1 MFNRNEKLSDYVKLY
16 PMVAFLIIIN
26 LLVYLAGLVPSIR
39 IEILN
44 YGAAANWLIADG
56 EYWRI
61 ITAVFIHGGFLHIL
75 SNMFWLYVFGPEL
88 EKIAG
93 KLRFFTIYM
102 MSGIIGN
109 VATYFV
115 QGPEYVSV
123 GASGAIFGILGAFL
137 ALVYYTRKIFP
148 QLRQMI
154 VPLAVISVIIT
165 FLQPNVNATAHIAG
179 LLTGA
184 VFGFINF
191 HPKNIIKWREQ
202 RQKRS

>member
-184 VFGFINF
+184 AFGFINF

>member
-184 VFGFINF
+184 VFGIINF